1 MRRYQKLILIYK
13 NDGQSQRIAYKAIRE
28 INGSFN
34 KRKEI
39 PVKDQNGNLLTKNSD
54 I

>member
-1 MRRYQKLILIYK
+1 MIYK
-13 NDGQSQRIAYKAIRE
+13 NDGQSQRTAYKAIRE
-28 INGSFN
+28 ISGSLD

-39 PVKDQNGNLLTKNSD
+39 PVKDQNKNLLTKNSD